1 MLFSDTTLIPEH
13 VRVECGPETL
23 ALEPGKDGRWAAHGI
38 RVDATLDADS
48 LAIRL
53 TSPSSAVTKVI
64 LSWGIDAPPGT
75 RILNDH
81 WERGYG
87 DLEWRGVV
95 GERCLPWYFL
105 AHDGRRTCAY
115 GVKTQPNA
123 MCFWTVKAT
132 KIELTCDVRC
142 GRHGVELGSRCLD
155 IARVVALTSEDIS
168 PFELAQD
175 FCRAMCPNAL
185 VPAKPIYGF
194 NDWYYAYGR
203 STRQT
208 IISDAATLA
217 ELAPSGDNAPFCVI
231 DAGWQVCG
239 SACGGPWDRGNV
251 LFRDMPGLAEQMRGF
266 GVRPGVWIRLLRS
279 HERLADHWL
288 RGKDR
293 DGWLLDP
300 SIPDVLEHIAMDVR
314 RVTGEWGY
322 ELMKHDFST
331 NDILGNWG
339 FEMGSGITCDR
350 TIEFRDRSRTTAEII
365 LAFYRAIRAAAGDA
379 IILGC
384 NTISHLSAGLVDVQ
398 RTGDDT
404 SGREWERTRKMGI
417 NTLAFR
423 MPQHGALYAV
433 DADCVGLTTAIPWS
447 LNRQWLDL
455 LARSGTPLF
464 VSASP
469 DALGDEQMQALR
481 EAFQRAAGE
490 QPVAEPLDWFDTT
503 TPRRWQCG
511 DDIVDY
517 DWSAD

>member
-1 MLFSDTTLIPEH
+1 
-13 VRVECGPETL
+13 
-23 ALEPGKDGRWAAHGI
+23 
-38 RVDATLDADS
+38 
-48 LAIRL
+48 
-53 TSPSSAVTKVI
+53 
-64 LSWGIDAPPGT
+64 
-75 RILNDH
+75 
-81 WERGYG
+81 
-87 DLEWRGVV
+87 
-95 GERCLPWYFL
+95 
-105 AHDGRRTCAY
+105 
-115 GVKTQPNA
+115 
-123 MCFWTVKAT
+123 
-132 KIELTCDVRC
+132 
-142 GRHGVELGSRCLD
+142 
-155 IARVVALTSEDIS
+155 
-168 PFELAQD
+168 
-175 FCRAMCPNAL
+175 
-185 VPAKPIYGF
+185 
-194 NDWYYAYGR
+194 
-203 STRQT
+203 
-208 IISDAATLA
+208 
-217 ELAPSGDNAPFCVI
+217 
-231 DAGWQVCG
+231 
-239 SACGGPWDRGNV
+239 
-251 LFRDMPGLAEQMRGF
+251 
-266 GVRPGVWIRLLRS
+266 
-279 HERLADHWL
+279 
-288 RGKDR
+288 
-293 DGWLLDP
+293 
-300 SIPDVLEHIAMDVR
+300 
-314 RVTGEWGY
+314 
-322 ELMKHDFST
+322 
-331 NDILGNWG
+331 
-339 FEMGSGITCDR
+339 MGSGITCDR